1 MIKIRLSN
9 DKIEV
14 SGHAMYDEKGKD
26 IVCSAVSSVVI
37 TSVNACLMFDESSIK
52 YDCRDGYIKI
62 EILKHEREVD
72 IVIKNMINML
82 KSLSNDYAKNIK
94 IYEEVRWC

>member
-9 DKIEV
+9 DKIEI

-37 TSVNACLMFDESSIK
+37 TSVNACLLFDKNSIK
-52 YDCRDGYIKI
+52 YDYKDGYMKI
-62 EILKHEREVD
+62 EILKHEREID

-82 KSLSNDYAKNIK
+82 KSLSNDYVKNIN
-94 IYEEVRWC
+94 IYEEVR